1 MHFSSNGFAAV
12 DLAGSSTTYFRSL
25 LYSISGYIW
34 SKSQLTLTAN
44 RLWGIGWLGCNII
57 RSTI

>member
-25 LYSISGYIW
+25 LYSISGYTGP
-34 SKSQLTLTAN
+34 SHSSL
-44 RLWGIGWLGCNII
+44 
-57 RSTI
+57 